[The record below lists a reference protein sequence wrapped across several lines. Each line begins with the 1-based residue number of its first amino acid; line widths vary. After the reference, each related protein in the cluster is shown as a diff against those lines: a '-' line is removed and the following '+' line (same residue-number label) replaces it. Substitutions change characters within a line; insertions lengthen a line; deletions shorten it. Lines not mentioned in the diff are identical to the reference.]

1 MLPGSAVLVEVLVE
15 VVLTTTPRARTL
27 SSSVLQGVSD
37 GRVQVTRQRHKAAA
51 AQRAGSGDCVL
62 PAVCLGAAIMMV
74 MTTAA
79 PITAHSTVRS
89 INCN

>member
-1 MLPGSAVLVEVLVE
+1 ME

-51 AQRAGSGDCVL
+51 AQPGSGPQRAGSGDCVL